1 MLVADGNTPGASA
14 PGRRWAVVAY
24 SGEVRRLGT
33 AAGGAVTLAEWSGL
47 DLDSW
52 VWLAQ
57 SIGAG
62 RAVLV
67 EMAGVDD
74 YGPSARFWSRRWASV
89 RAVPG
94 RRDIVEVSG
103 PWGTLLERAGCRPEV
118 VPVGAVGEHLRAKG
132 AW

>member
-1 MLVADGNTPGASA
+1 MAT
-14 PGRRWAVVAY
+14 Y

-33 AAGGAVTLAEWSGL
+33 AEGGAVTLAEWSGL

-67 EMAGVDD
+67 DMEGLDD

-89 RAVPG
+89 RAIPG

-118 VPVGAVGEHLRAKG
+118 VPVGAVGAHLRARG

>member
-1 MLVADGNTPGASA
+1 MAT
-14 PGRRWAVVAY
+14 Y

-33 AAGGAVTLAEWSGL
+33 AAGGAVTLAEWSL

-57 SIGAG
+57 AVGAG

-67 EMAGVDD
+67 EMEGVDY
-74 YGPSARFWSRRWASV
+74 YGPSARFASRRWASV

-103 PWGTLLERAGCRPEV
+103 PWGTLLERAGCRPVV
-118 VPVGAVGEHLRAKG
+118 VPVGAVGEHLARLG